1 MMLTYRLV
9 RLIESHSEQL
19 AHGLLEKVHTSERTA
34 DFRKIPAAE
43 LEGRVREI
51 YQNLGDWLLRK
62 TEADV
67 QRRYNEIGARRAAQG
82 VRLSQMIWAIIGV
95 KEHLWEFLKR
105 EGLVDRPVELL
116 SELELF
122 ALLDQFFDRAIY
134 HATVGYE
141 QVFADR
147 GKARGAERRHAERR
161 AAAAVHHQQHW

>member
-19 AHGLLEKVHTSERTA
+19 AHGLLEKVHSSERTT

-43 LEGRVREI
+43 LEVRVREI

-62 TEADV
+62 TEADI
-67 QRRYNEIGARRAAQG
+67 QRRYNEIGARRASQG

-122 ALLDQFFDRAIY
+122 SLLDQFFDRAIY

-147 GKARGAERRHAERR
+147 GKARGAERRHGERR
-161 AAAAVHHQQHW
+161 GVTAVHHQHW

>member
-1 MMLTYRLV
+1 LV
-9 RLIESHSEQL
+9 KLIETHSEKL
-19 AHGLLEKVHTSERTA
+19 AHGLLEKVHSSERTS

-43 LEGRVREI
+43 LEVRVREI

-116 SELELF
+116 SELELL

-141 QVFADR
+141 QVFSER
-147 GKARGAERRHAERR
+147 GRARGVERRRGERR
-161 AAAAVHHQQHW
+161 VAAHHHAAH